1 MGNMIESLLDH
12 AEFQAAAREIFLPD
26 DVGVCYFYHRSK
38 RYNVTVAY
46 RRRHDNTVSYGAA
59 FCRPEDQFVKRL
71 GRRIAIGRMDTFE
84 HVIQNPGASRWEV
97 HEAILDAL
105 TRQDLTHYVPENFRP

>member
-12 AEFQAAAREIFLPD
+12 AEFQAAARETFLPD
-26 DVGVCYFYHRSK
+26 DTGVCYFYHRSK

-46 RRRHDNTVSYGAA
+46 RRRHDNTVAYGAA
-59 FCRPEDQFVKRL
+59 FCRPEDQFVKRQ
-71 GRRIAIGRMDTFE
+71 GRRIAIGRMDTYD
-84 HVIQNPGASRWEV
+84 HILTNPGSSRWEV

-105 TRQDLTHYVPENFRP
+105 TRLDLVPYAPENFRP

>member
-12 AEFQAAAREIFLPD
+12 AERRESEDASLLPD
-26 DVGVCYFYHRSK
+26 DTGVCFFYHRSK

-46 RRRHDNTVSYGAA
+46 LRRYDNTVAYGAA
-59 FCRPEDQFVKRL
+59 FCRPEDQFVKQR
-71 GRRIAIGRMDTFE
+71 GRRIAIGRLDACE
-84 HVIQNPGASRWEV
+84 NVIQNPGSARWEV